1 MQVEVTA
8 HNPRWKDDF
17 EKEAQK
23 LMSIYD
29 GLLLEIY
36 HIGSTSVTGLKAKP
50 VIDIMPIVSDIN
62 EVDKFDGQMQAL
74 GYEPLGENGIVGRRF
89 FENVMCLQVKG
100 HIMCISLIQVV
111 KVKSLDT

>member
-23 LMSIYD
+23 IMAIYD
-29 GLLLEIY
+29 DLLLEIY
-36 HIGSTSVTGLKAKP
+36 HIGSTSVAGLKAKP
-50 VIDIMPIVSDIN
+50 VIDIMPIVSDID
-62 EVDKFDGQMQAL
+62 EVDKFDAQMLAL

-89 FENVMCLQVKG
+89 FENVICLQVKG
-100 HIMCISLIQVV
+100 HIMCISLIQVA
-111 KVKSLDT
+111 KMKSIGT